1 MPIIRPPER
10 LGRMATS
17 FGFLRGRLRIIAIWP
32 LIGLVLAAAIWQIT
46 SSQIEKQKQT
56 LLKNGA
62 EEVALLSGAYAEQ
75 LARPLEQIDQITRN
89 LKYYWETGGGTLR
102 LEDQTRAGLYPVTD
116 MLYVTIADRR
126 GDIVSTTLPRKR
138 VNLAQRDYFLT
149 LQKSDNNQF
158 VITKPSIGAG
168 SGKMIIRFSR
178 RLNAKDGTFDG
189 IVMVSVEPEYF
200 YSPTVDAALGKNGF
214 LALRTMDGVV
224 LAKRMG
230 ENIRSNATVYKAS
243 PVITTAL
250 GVQHVE
256 SNRFVDGRSRIVAW
270 QRIKNYPLLAVAGL
284 SEDEVLLPLQAI
296 SHEQRLLA
304 LGRIASVLIFAFIA
318 VFFTGRLAWR
328 KYQFTQV
335 REAYGISSEG
345 GTEGFF
351 MLAIQRRRGG
361 NPVDFIIVDCNEHGA
376 AQYGSSRDDLMGRRL
391 SSIYANRSYFEQL
404 MRTYVEAIKLNFYED
419 DFLIPPESPLK
430 MTWVH
435 RKMMRSNA
443 GLALTF
449 RDISENKAHEQALLV
464 MANSD
469 ALTALPNRHWL
480 MEFLPLALNRA
491 RNGQT
496 SLALLFVDL
505 DDFKNIN
512 DTMGHAAGDELL
524 QAAAA
529 RLRSVIRP
537 SDNVVRLG
545 GDEFTIILESPDDTA
560 MVESVSQR
568 VIAAL
573 RKPFFL
579 SGQSSHVVCASI
591 GISIFPKDGDDVET
605 LIKHADIAMYAAK
618 ANGKA
623 SYQFFRPQ
631 LSQNLV
637 VRLNNE
643 QGLRSAIESDEF
655 VLYYQPRV
663 DTASGELRSLEAL
676 VRWVHPTRGMV
687 QPDDFIPLAEET
699 GLIVKLGELV
709 VKKACAQLARW
720 KAENVP
726 LVPVSINVSSPQFNQ
741 GNFDTVLAS
750 HMSRYG
756 IDSSMVEIELTESC
770 MMGEDQAI
778 FTQLAALKS
787 LGIKLLLDDFGT
799 GYSSLS
805 QLQRLDLDILKVD
818 RAFTAKLGDSKE
830 GEVFFMAIIS
840 MAHVLNMRVVAEGVE
855 TLEQLQILQE
865 LSCNEI
871 QGYYISR
878 PVPANE
884 IEKLM
889 YKRFLFPENARLTEK
904 TG

>member
-1 MPIIRPPER
+1 MT
-10 LGRMATS
+10 TS
-17 FGFLRGRLRIIAIWP
+17 FGFLRGSFRTIAIWP
-32 LIGLVLAAAIWQIT
+32 SVGLVLVALIWLFT
-46 SSQIEKQKQT
+46 SSQIEKQKQI
-56 LLKNGA
+56 LLKNGTA
-62 EEVALLSGAYAEQ
+62 EVALLSGAYAEQ
-75 LARPLEQIDQITRN
+75 LARPLEQIDQITLN
-89 LKYYWETGGGTLR
+89 LKYYWQTSGGTLK
-102 LEDQTRAGLYPVTD
+102 LEDQMQAGLYPVTD

-126 GDIVSTTLPRKR
+126 GDIITTTLPRKT
-138 VNLAQRDYFLT
+138 VNLSERDYFQT
-149 LQKSDNNQF
+149 QKNADTNQL

-168 SGKMIIRFSR
+168 SGKMIIRFTR
-178 RLNAKDGTFDG
+178 RLLDKDGAFDG
-189 IVMVSVEPEYF
+189 IVMVSVEPAYF
-200 YSPTVDAALGKNGF
+200 YSPAVDAALGKNGF
-214 LALRTMDGVV
+214 LSLRTVDGVV

-230 ENIRSNATVYKAS
+230 ESLRSRPTVFRSK
-243 PVITTAL
+243 PVFNTVK
-250 GVQHVE
+250 GVGHLE
-256 SNRFVDGRSRIVAW
+256 HDRFIDGRSRIVAW
-270 QRIKNYPLLAVAGL
+270 QKIKDFPLLAVAGL
-284 SEDEVLLPLQAI
+284 SEEELLIPLHAI
-296 SHEQRLLA
+296 AREQWLLA
-304 LGRIASVLIFAFIA
+304 LARIVGVLFFTIVA
-318 VFFTGRLAWR
+318 VFFNGRLAWR
-328 KYQFTQV
+328 KHQFIQA
-335 REAYGISSEG
+335 REAYGISSG
-345 GTEGFF
+345 GGNEGFF
-351 MLAIQRRRGG
+351 MLAAQGRRGAG
-361 NPVDFIIVDCNEHGA
+361 IVDFIITDCNEYGA
-376 AQYGSSRDDLMGRRL
+376 AQYGLTRNELVGRRL
-391 SSIYANRSYFEQL
+391 SGMYANLPYFEQL
-404 MRTYVEAIKLNFYED
+404 MRTYVEAINTNFYED
-419 DFLIPPESPLK
+419 DFSIPPESPLK

-435 RKMMRSNA
+435 RKMMRSNV
-443 GLALTF
+443 GLALTI
-449 RDISENKAHEQALLV
+449 RDISENKAHEQALLA

-480 MEFLPLALNRA
+480 MGYLPLAINRA
-491 RNGQT
+491 RSSQT

-524 QAAAA
+524 QAAAT

-537 SDNVVRLG
+537 GDNVVRLG

-573 RKPFFL
+573 RSPFFL

-623 SYQFFRPQ
+623 SYQFFQPQ

-643 QGLRSAIESDEF
+643 QSLRAAIEGDEF

-663 DTASGELRSLEAL
+663 DAASGELRSLEAL

-687 QPDDFIPLAEET
+687 QPDEFIRLAEET

-709 VKKACAQLARW
+709 IEKACAQLARW
-720 KAENVP
+720 QADKVP
-726 LVPVSINVSSPQFNQ
+726 MVPVSINVSSPQFNQ
-741 GNFDTVLAS
+741 GDFPITLAS
-750 HMSRYG
+750 HMKRYG

-770 MMGEDQAI
+770 MMGEDLAI
-778 FTQLAALKS
+778 FSQLEAIQAL
-787 LGIKLLLDDFGT
+787 GVKLLLDDFGT

-818 RAFTAKLGDSKE
+818 RAFTAKLGNGKE

-840 MAHVLNMRVVAEGVE
+840 MAHVLNMSVVAEGVE
-855 TLEQLQILQE
+855 TLEQLRILQA

-878 PVPANE
+878 PVPADE
-884 IEKLM
+884 IETLL
-889 YKRFLFPENARLTEK
+889 YKRFLFPEEAVELEK
-904 TG
+904 SG

>member
-1 MPIIRPPER
+1 
-10 LGRMATS
+10 MATS
-17 FGFLRGRLRIIAIWP
+17 LGFLRGALRTILLWPIIGLLLAVAIWS
-32 LIGLVLAAAIWQIT
+32 LT
-46 SSQIEKQKQT
+46 SSHIEKEKQT
-56 LLKNGA
+56 LLKNGTA
-62 EEVALLSGAYAEQ
+62 DVALLSGAYAEQ
-75 LARPLEQIDQITRN
+75 VARPLEQIDQITRS
-89 LKYYWETGGGTLR
+89 LKYYWETSAGTLK

-116 MLYVTIADRR
+116 MLYVTIADRH
-126 GDIVSTTLPRKR
+126 GDILSTTLPRKT

-149 LQKSDNNQF
+149 LQNKDTNELL
-158 VITKPSIGAG
+158 ITKPSIGAG
-168 SGKMIIRFSR
+168 SGKMVIRFSR
-178 RLNAKDGTFDG
+178 RLNTKDGVFDG
-189 IVMVSVEPEYF
+189 IVMVSVEPSYF
-200 YSPTVDAALGKNGF
+200 YSPTVYAALGKNGF
-214 LALRTMDGVV
+214 LSLRTIDGVV

-230 ENIRSNATVYKAS
+230 ESIRLHPTVFKAT
-243 PVITTAL
+243 PTFITPT
-250 GVQHVE
+250 GI
-256 SNRFVDGRSRIVAW
+256 RFVDNNQFIDGRSRIVAW
-270 QRIKNYPLLAVAGL
+270 QKIKNYPLLAVAGL
-284 SEDEVLLPLQAI
+284 SEDELLIPLQAI
-296 SHEQRLLA
+296 SREQRTLA
-304 LGRIASVLIFAFIA
+304 LARIAGVLTFAMIA
-318 VFFTGRLAWR
+318 VFFTCRLAWR
-328 KYQFTQV
+328 KHQFTQA
-335 REAYGISSEG
+335 REAYGISSKG
-345 GTEGFF
+345 GNEGFF
-351 MLAIQRRRGG
+351 MLATQRRRGG
-361 NPVDFIIVDCNEHGA
+361 VIVDFIIADCNEYGA
-376 AQYGSSRDDLMGRRL
+376 AQYETTRDQLVGRKL
-391 SSIYANRSYFEQL
+391 STLYINRSYFEKL
-404 MRTYVEAIKLNFYED
+404 MRTYVEAIKTNFYED
-419 DFLIPPESPLK
+419 DFLIPEGSPLK

-435 RKMMRSNA
+435 RKMMRSTT
-443 GLALTF
+443 GLALTL
-449 RDISENKAHEQALLV
+449 RDISESKAHEQALLV

-480 MEFLPLALNRA
+480 MGFLPLAINRA
-491 RNGQT
+491 RTSQT

-537 SDNVVRLG
+537 IDNVVRLG
-545 GDEFTIILESPDDTA
+545 GDEFTIIIESPEDAAT
-560 MVESVSQR
+560 VESVSQR

-573 RKPFFL
+573 KKPFL
-579 SGQSSHVVCASI
+579 LAGQSSHIVCASI
-591 GISIFPKDGDDVET
+591 GISIFPKDGEDVET

-643 QGLRSAIESDEF
+643 QGLRAAIESDEF
-655 VLYYQPRV
+655 VLFYQPRV

-676 VRWVHPTRGMV
+676 VRWEHPTRGLV
-687 QPDDFIPLAEET
+687 QPDEFIRLAEET

-709 VKKACAQLARW
+709 IEKACAQLSRW
-720 KAENVP
+720 KADNVP

-741 GNFDTVLAS
+741 GNFDAIFAS
-750 HMSRYG
+750 HMKRYG
-756 IDSSMVEIELTESC
+756 IDPSMVEIELTESC
-770 MMGEDQAI
+770 MMGEDLAI

-787 LGIKLLLDDFGT
+787 LGVKLLLDDFGT

-818 RAFTAKLGDSKE
+818 RAFTAKLGKSKE

-855 TLEQLQILQE
+855 TLEQLNILQA

-878 PVPANE
+878 PVSATE

-889 YKRFLFPENARLTEK
+889 HKRFLFPEGTIEMERV
-904 TG
+904 G